1 MDFFTIYGVGF
12 GLENVTNFLTH
23 LTVYLTR
30 SPLAI
35 FAEKRV
41 LKRVKRFSGFCHAIK
56 S

>member
-41 LKRVKRFSGFCHAIK
+41 KRFSGFCHAIK